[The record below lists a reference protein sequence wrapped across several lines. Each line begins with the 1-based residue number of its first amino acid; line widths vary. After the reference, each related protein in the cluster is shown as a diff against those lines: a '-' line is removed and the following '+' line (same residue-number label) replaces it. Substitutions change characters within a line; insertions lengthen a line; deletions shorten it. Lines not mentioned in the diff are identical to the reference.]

1 MALVLTNHRSLDD
14 HFQLTLPFAVYS
26 IRVFIEHSFGSL
38 LGGVMANSTD
48 IAIVSGVRTPMGRYC
63 GKLRDFSAMELG
75 AVAAEAALERA
86 RVDPKEIDHVVFGN
100 AQQTSGDAL
109 YGARHV
115 GLRAGVPIEV
125 PALTVNRL
133 CGSGMQSLVSAAQM
147 IQLGESSIA
156 LAGGMESMSQA
167 PHVIRGM
174 RWGVGLGEGKLED
187 SLMVALFDSYCGMA
201 MANTAELYAEQQGI
215 TREMQDCFAL
225 RSQQLADAAYKAGR
239 IQQELVPVP
248 LKNKRGEPTGEMFS
262 EDDHRRP
269 ETTIEGLQKLKPS
282 FGKSGTVTAGNAS
295 GIVDGGAATVLMKM
309 DDAQKRGLKPLGRI
323 VSWGIAGVDPK
334 IMGSGPVPA
343 TKLALKKAGL
353 KLDDIDLIELNEAF
367 AAQCL
372 AVEKELGLN
381 RDKVNVNGG
390 AIALGHPLGATG
402 TRLVITLLNELRRR
416 GKRYGLATACIGG
429 GQGIAMIVEAA
440 KN

>member
-1 MALVLTNHRSLDD
+1 MPNT
-14 HFQLTLPFAVYS
+14 
-26 IRVFIEHSFGSL
+26 
-38 LGGVMANSTD
+38 TD
-48 IAIVSGVRTPMGRYC
+48 IAIVSAVRTPMGRYC
-63 GKLRDFSAMELG
+63 GKLKDFTAMELG
-75 AVAAEAALERA
+75 AIAGKRA
-86 RVDPKEIDHVVFGN
+86 IELAGVDAKEIDHVIFGN

-115 GLRAGVPIEV
+115 GLRAGVPVET

-133 CGSGMQSLVSAAQM
+133 CGSGMQSLVTAAQM
-147 IQLGESSIA
+147 IQLGESMVA

-215 TREMQDCFAL
+215 TREMQDEFAL
-225 RSQQLADAAYKAGR
+225 RSQQRADAAYKAGR
-239 IQQELVPVP
+239 IQEELTPVP
-248 LKNKRGEPTGEMFS
+248 LKNCRGESTGEVFT

-269 ETTIEGLQKLKPS
+269 ETTIETLQKLKPA
-282 FGKSGTVTAGNAS
+282 FGKNGSVTAGNAS
-295 GIVDGGAATVLMKM
+295 GIVDGGAATVMMKLEE
-309 DDAQKRGLKPLGRI
+309 AQRRGLKPLGRI

-343 TKLALKKAGL
+343 TRLALKRAGM
-353 KLDDIDLIELNEAF
+353 KLDDIDLIEVNEAF
-367 AAQCL
+367 AAQYL
-372 AVEKELGLN
+372 SVEKELGLDRN
-381 RDKVNVNGG
+381 KVNVNGG

-402 TRLVITLLNELRRR
+402 TRLVITLLHELRRR
-416 GKRYGLATACIGG
+416 NNKYGLATACIGG
-429 GQGIAMIVEAA
+429 GQGIAVIVEAL
-440 KN
+440 K